1 MRVLDASGGSEWWKR
16 LVEAIGCSDWW
27 ERVIR
32 SEVVEV
38 DGRMSE

>member
-1 MRVLDASGGSEWWKR
+1 MRVVEASGGSEWWKR

>member
-1 MRVLDASGGSEWWKR
+1 MRVVEASGGRGWWKR